1 VQPSSEV
8 TTNSAGQ
15 SENAM
20 PETATD

>member
-1 VQPSSEV
+1 VQPPAEV
-8 TTNSAGQ
+8 TTDSAGQ